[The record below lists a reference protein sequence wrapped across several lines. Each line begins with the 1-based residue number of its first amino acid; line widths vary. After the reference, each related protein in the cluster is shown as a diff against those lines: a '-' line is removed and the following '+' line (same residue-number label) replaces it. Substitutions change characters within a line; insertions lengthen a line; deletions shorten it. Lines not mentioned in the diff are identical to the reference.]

1 MREAYINMAQK
12 KSVILRIDPK
22 LWKELNYWA
31 KDELRSLNGQ
41 MEYILR
47 EAVRKRKNLKND
59 KNTNK

>member
-1 MREAYINMAQK
+1 MAQK

-22 LWKELNYWA
+22 LWKDLNYWA

-47 EAVRKRKNLKND
+47 EAVRKRKNSLGGKPTGRN
-59 KNTNK
+59 